1 MCAARPLFEQPLF
14 ERHVTLDGRGRPTY
28 DAARVPDM
36 NQGLGR
42 FTVMGRLGRGGM
54 AEAFVCKLRGIG
66 GFEKEVVVKRIIPE
80 RANDP
85 NFVRMFLDEARI
97 SANLSH
103 PHIVQ
108 VFEIGE
114 DGGIPYMVMEYVRGL
129 TLGMIGR
136 QLHRERRASGHF
148 GHSAKIIAGICEAL
162 DYAHRAVNAAG
173 QPLGLVHRD
182 VSPGNIIVSRE
193 GVPKLLDFGIAK
205 ALGSLAHTEAGI
217 MKGKISYMAPE
228 QVPNG
233 PLDHRAD
240 IFSLGVCLYEITVGR
255 NPFRVAGQNE
265 VAVLKNIVDGVFPRP
280 SAIRPD
286 YPPELE
292 EIVLQAMAHDVDRRC
307 GSARELSNWL
317 EAFTAHGE
325 HRSSHRA
332 IEEWLRQLFADFD
345 QLTGKAAGLAA
356 FGGGGSSGAGQEPVT
371 SATRPLSPRAPRL
384 DLVPQVDVSD
394 EQTVP
399 TDELPTRP
407 GVVAEADPGAAAPPA
422 MPPAALFRTKPRPR
436 WPVLPAVALAA
447 AVAVAAG
454 VFWFRRS
461 PAPPVA
467 HAPAGAS
474 EVGRLAI
481 TRPEGASGGD
491 DDVARGYLVAA
502 QALAKERRFDLAREV
517 LAKAAPLK
525 VENKELGAQLAAL
538 SGAMATAD
546 GPAARGSSGGEKTRP
561 ARVVA
566 TKTGKKAGKDTERE
580 AGVDRRSRESA
591 GRDTASRE
599 AATRETPRSEIAG
612 REAEPRHAEARSPRQ
627 AAVPEM
633 VVAAAEPRESGAAA
647 ARISDAP
654 VAPARRS
661 EPAAPPPEKPK
672 SESKSESMSAAPEKP
687 RAEPAPA
694 ARPAPAAPVTDQAA
708 SPSLA
713 AAGEAARGG
722 GGAVVSVMP
731 RSPIPKPRLAR
742 TIAAESPGEV
752 AAACH
757 QVEAATVSTG
767 GVSPEFARGITGPF
781 RRSLGGHGELH
792 PVAMYYFIIR
802 EASLKH
808 DNRSAAAALVAA
820 QSSGLLL
827 RLQDLPAIEPAP

>member
-1 MCAARPLFEQPLF
+1 
-14 ERHVTLDGRGRPTY
+14 
-28 DAARVPDM
+28 M

-54 AEAFVCKLRGIG
+54 AEAYVCKLKGIG

-193 GVPKLLDFGIAK
+193 GVPKLLDFGVAK
-205 ALGSLAHTEAGI
+205 ALGSLAHTEAGTI
-217 MKGKISYMAPE
+217 KGKISYMAPE

-265 VAVLKNIVDGVFPRP
+265 VAALKNIVDGVFPRP

-292 EIVLQAMAHDVDRRC
+292 EIVLRAIAHDVDRRC

-317 EAFTAHGE
+317 ETFTAQGE
-325 HRSSHRA
+325 HRSSQRA
-332 IEEWLRQLFADFD
+332 IEGWMRELFPDFD

-356 FGGGGSSGAGQEPVT
+356 FGGGGSSGAKPEPVT
-371 SATRPLSPRAPRL
+371 SATRPLTPSPRWPTL
-384 DLVPQVDVSD
+384 DLVPQVEVR
-394 EQTVP
+394 EEPTIP

-407 GVVAEADPGAAAPPA
+407 GVVNKADLSAATPPGAPGA
-422 MPPAALFRTKPRPR
+422 MRLRAR
-436 WPVLPAVALAA
+436 WPLLAA
-447 AVAVAAG
+447 AALVAAAVVAVA
-454 VFWFRRS
+454 VFGFRRPPRPVVS
-461 PAPPVA
+461 APA
-467 HAPAGAS
+467 HAS
-474 EVGRLAI
+474 EGGRAAI
-481 TRPEGASGGD
+481 TRPGRAPGGD

-502 QALAKERRFDLAREV
+502 ETLAKERRFDLAREM
-517 LAKAAPLK
+517 LGKAASLK
-525 VENKELGAQLAAL
+525 IENKELGAQLAAL
-538 SGAMATAD
+538 SDAVATAES
-546 GPAARGSSGGEKTRP
+546 PAAKRSSHGEKTRP

-566 TKTGKKAGKDTERE
+566 VAVAARTGKEASKDTGKEAGRDKAG
-580 AGVDRRSRESA
+580 RESA
-591 GRDTASRE
+591 GREVAVRD
-599 AATRETPRSEIAG
+599 
-612 REAEPRHAEARSPRQ
+612 AEPRYPEPRYPEQRSPRQ
-627 AAVPEM
+627 AAVPEAA
-633 VVAAAEPRESGAAA
+633 VAAVEPRGGGAVAA
-647 ARISDAP
+647 KISDAP
-654 VAPARRS
+654 GAPATRA

-672 SESKSESMSAAPEKP
+672 PEPAAAAPERP
-687 RAEPAPA
+687 RAEPALT
-694 ARPAPAAPVTDQAA
+694 ARPTPAIDQAQAA
-708 SPSLA
+708 SPPPVA
-713 AAGEAARGG
+713 AVEAARGG
-722 GGAVVSVMP
+722 SGPVVSVMP

-742 TIAAESPGEV
+742 TIAAESPSEVV
-752 AAACH
+752 AACQ
-757 QVEAATVSTG
+757 QVEAAAISTG

-781 RRSLGGHGELH
+781 RRSVGGHGELH

-827 RLQDLPAIEPAP
+827 RLQNLPAIEPAP